1 MENYVK
7 NRYVRKI
14 YGKKRNGL
22 IKIIFKLKR
31 ACEV

>member
-1 MENYVK
+1 MEKYVK

-22 IKIIFKLKR
+22 IKIILIDKNNF
-31 ACEV
+31 